1 MTIAEQV
8 DNIFPFEGKKEIK
21 YKQGTAR
28 TLHNTTLKTR
38 HTKLKRHASL
48 RRDAKLDKAV
58 PPG

>member
-1 MTIAEQV
+1 ME
-8 DNIFPFEGKKEIK
+8 

-28 TLHNTTLKTR
+28 TPHNTTLKIR
-38 HTKLKRHASL
+38 HTKLKRHSLL